1 MGASEVPLKFSV
13 HKMIVDVIVGE
24 MLIDPLEEQS
34 LTSAMKLFTKSVVE
48 VPISVISI
56 VYLIDLR
63 IT

>member
-1 MGASEVPLKFSV
+1 
-13 HKMIVDVIVGE
+13 MIVDVIVGE

-34 LTSAMKLFTKSVVE
+34 LKSTMKLFTKSVVE